1 MRLSCEDG
9 PNSGANLCPVTV
21 YACLAFPALELTA
34 RIHSVHALDT
44 LKGAPNTDACA
55 SIITHAAPAHVRL
68 HLSRL
73 DAAICTRAFAAHAN
87 TDMQKRHKS
96 YRTWRRTKSSIVRAV
111 AVCDDLVPLHTPNT
125 HACFERSCAVPDID
139 QQARTGSP
147 RPVGSRQG
155 ARPVGPST
163 RRRHTHLR
171 CSELFGAP
179 AAPAARPE
187 CPRACRRHTTRL
199 VHRPARDA
207 HARRALASTLIH
219 KQDEATPGGY
229 VRETG
234 GLPRPGRDAA
244 HARGGTGEEFFAT
257 AREGGGA
264 GHGEPARAPD
274 DERARRLGLNTAAR
288 GRLRVAHPRGAR
300 HALCGPLRPGRAFE
314 RASLK
319 SILKQKKKAYP
330 YFVTS

>member
-187 CPRACRRHTTRL
+187 CPRACRRHTTCL

-207 HARRALASTLIH
+207 RARRALASTLIH

-257 AREGGGA
+257 AREG
-264 GHGEPARAPD
+264 
-274 DERARRLGLNTAAR
+274 AAR
-288 GRLRVAHPRGAR
+288 GTASRHGHLTMSVRGVSGSTPPHAAACALPIPVAPGTPCVD
-300 HALCGPLRPGRAFE
+300 LCGQEGLSSARRSRVF
-314 RASLK
+314 LNK
-319 SILKQKKKAYP
+319 KKKAS
-330 YFVTS
+330 TNIS